1 MFVNRIF
8 LWIAVILCTMY
19 GTLTAFAGL
28 GQVRAKKI
36 QAWAAWGMV
45 LFGLM
50 VVTSVALI
58 LLGSGSALWALLIGL
73 VGIHAIAINNGY
85 RLFGRI
91 NPSHHLVRLVISLIL
106 LGLMY
111 LGMK

>member
-1 MFVNRIF
+1 MNQIF
-8 LWIAVILCTMY
+8 LWIAVILCALY
-19 GTLTAFAGL
+19 GALTAFAGL

-45 LFGLM
+45 FCGLM
-50 VVTSVALI
+50 VITSAVLI
-58 LLGSGSALWALLIGL
+58 LFNIDFALWVLLIGL

-85 RLFGRI
+85 RMFGRI
-91 NPSHHLVRLVISLIL
+91 NPSHHLARLVVSIIL
-106 LGLMY
+106 LGLTY